1 MKKGVVL
8 KNTEGA
14 EKLGSLNI
22 AWYYTW
28 NTNPIQGTDL
38 PFVPMVW
45 GKNSSVPKDP
55 QDTILI
61 LNEPD
66 RPDQSNV
73 AVDDAVTIW
82 NSVKATRK
90 GSPATAANPLK
101 SPWFAEFMT
110 RADPDFLCIHW
121 YGPPKPESLLN
132 LVDSL
137 HARYSRPIWITEFA
151 VAQWDTTKPMYTIDQ
166 VSNFMETVI
175 PELEKRAHV
184 ERYAWKTRSTT
195 DPIMGT
201 SALFDAQ
208 GDLTPIGNLYSTL
221 YFLDQSPEPIYNQR
235 YY

>member
-8 KNTEGA
+8 KNTESA
-14 EKLGSLNI
+14 EKLRSLNVS
-22 AWYYTW
+22 WYYTW
-28 NTNPIQGTDL
+28 NTKPIEDIDL

-45 GKNSSVPKDP
+45 GKNSGVPKDP
-55 QDTILI
+55 QNTILI

-73 AVDDAVTIW
+73 SVDDAVTIW

-90 GSPATAANPLK
+90 GSPATAANSLK
-101 SPWFAEFMT
+101 STWFTEFMT
-110 RADPDFLCIHW
+110 RVDPDFLCIHW

-166 VSNFMETVI
+166 VSNFMKNVI
-175 PELEKRAHV
+175 PELEKRLHV

-195 DPIMGT
+195 DIVMGT
-201 SALFDAQ
+201 SALFDAD
-208 GDLTPIGNLYSTL
+208 GNLTPIGELYSQL
-221 YFLDQSPEPIYNQR
+221 LHD
-235 YY
+235 